1 MPSPSDPTAFT
12 LFGVG
17 VRWYALF
24 ILAGIFAA
32 IWLSSTLAR
41 RRGLDPNF
49 PVDAAPWVVLAGI
62 LGARAYYLLLRWDY
76 FLAHPDQALNV
87 RLGGLTIHGA
97 LAGGTA
103 MFAWLCRRAGQRF
116 LAWVDLLIPGVA
128 LGQAI
133 GRWGNWANQEA
144 FGGPTDL
151 PWGVAIDPER
161 RPDAYAN
168 AATFHPTFLYES
180 LFDLANAALLAYL
193 ALRVPGSRFLREGDV
208 LWVYCITYGT
218 ARFAIERLRTD
229 SLYIGPLPA
238 AYWLSIGLIALGL
251 TMLVLRRR
259 PRFRPGVPEAERSPG
274 PRLAP
279 DPGKRPG

>member
-1 MPSPSDPTAFT
+1 MPSRSDPTAFT
-12 LFGVG
+12 LFGIG
-17 VRWYALF
+17 IRWYALF

-32 IWLSSTLAR
+32 IWLSRALAR
-41 RRGLDPNF
+41 RRGLDPEF
-49 PVDAAPWVVLAGI
+49 PIDVAQWVVLAGMV
-62 LGARAYYLLLRWDY
+62 GARVYYLLLRADY

-97 LAGGTA
+97 LAGGVA

-116 LAWVDLLIPGVA
+116 LAWADLLIAGVA

-151 PWGVAIDPER
+151 PWGVAIDPGR
-161 RPDAYAN
+161 RPDVYAD

-180 LFDLANAALLAYL
+180 LFDLANAALLSYL
-193 ALRVPGSRFLREGDV
+193 ALRLPQSRFLREGDV
-208 LWVYCITYGT
+208 LWIYCVTYGV
-218 ARFAIERLRTD
+218 ARFVIERLRTD

-238 AYWLSIGLIALGL
+238 AYWLSIGLIFLGL
-251 TMLVLRRR
+251 TMLILRHRGNVDR
-259 PRFRPGVPEAERSPG
+259 GAAELGRAVG
-274 PRLAP
+274 PRLATERGDGP
-279 DPGKRPG
+279 D